1 MPGGEGLVSKVRLKL
16 HETASFEEKCLSG
29 VEEAAAV
36 AERLRRAG
44 KVVVMTNGCFDLLHV
59 GHVRSIEGAR
69 RLGDCLFV
77 GLNSDRAVRSLKGE
91 GQPVTPERERAEVVA
106 CLEAVDYVFIFDS
119 LTADE
124 AILAIRP
131 EIHAKGTDYT
141 EESDP
146 ERKSVL
152 SYGGRTAIVG
162 DPKGH
167 ATREILKRLKDR

>member
-1 MPGGEGLVSKVRLKL
+1 MYESP
-16 HETASFEEKCLSG
+16 SFAEKFLDG
-29 VEEAAAV
+29 VEEAARV
-36 AERLRRAG
+36 AQNARRAG
-44 KVVVMTNGCFDLLHV
+44 KTVVMTNGCFDLLHV
-59 GHVRSIEGAR
+59 GHVRSIEDAK
-69 RLGDCLFV
+69 RLGDYLFV
-77 GLNSDRAVRSLKGE
+77 GLNSDRAVRELKGE
-91 GQPVTPERERAEVVA
+91 GQPITPERERAEVVA
-106 CLEAVDYVFIFDS
+106 CLAAVDFVFIFDS

-124 AILAIRP
+124 AILTIRP

-167 ATREILKRLKDR
+167 ATRKIIERLKQ